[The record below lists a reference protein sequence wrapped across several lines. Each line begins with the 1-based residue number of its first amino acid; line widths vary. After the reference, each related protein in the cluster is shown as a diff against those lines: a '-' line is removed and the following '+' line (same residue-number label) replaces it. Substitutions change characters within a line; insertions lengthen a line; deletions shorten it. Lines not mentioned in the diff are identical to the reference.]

1 MSIPYSTGQP
11 ANPPPPPSS
20 HQNLSNGVGALT
32 NHVHPPSPTV
42 TITLSHLPSLGTT
55 SPTPQ
60 APNPLTRP
68 SGFTPAT
75 TGQHHSQ
82 PRAMAGAPIAVS
94 FARRIG
100 EMDDPTAVYMRELI
114 ESVETA
120 RIG

>member
-1 MSIPYSTGQP
+1 MSIPHSTGQP

-32 NHVHPPSPTV
+32 NHVQPPPP
-42 TITLSHLPSLGTT
+42 TITITPSHLPSLETT

-60 APNPLTRP
+60 TPTPLTRP

-75 TGQHHSQ
+75 TTQQHPQ
-82 PRAMAGAPIAVS
+82 PRALAGTPTAAS

-114 ESVETA
+114 ESVEAA